1 MGVPRIA
8 NYPLPEKSQ
17 LPAAKV
23 DWQPDS
29 SRAALLIHDMQQYFL
44 AAFNQGESPIN
55 PVIANIKALLDI
67 CHKKGVPV
75 FYTAQRGNQ
84 QRCDRGLQ
92 ADFWGPGMKA
102 DAAHET
108 IVPALT
114 PGEDDFVLV
123 KHRYSAFQRSNLLT
137 LLQARQRDQLIVT
150 GVYAQIGCQ
159 ISAAEAFQHDIEPFL
174 VADAVAAYSQ
184 AHHEQAV
191 NYVAGCCGVSLMT
204 NDVVNALDSH

>member
-23 DWQPDS
+23 NWQPDPA
-29 SRAALLIHDMQQYFL
+29 RAALLIHDMQQYFL
-44 AAFNQGESPIN
+44 AAFEAEQSPIK
-55 PVIANIKALLDI
+55 PVIANIKALLDV
-67 CHKKGVPV
+67 CHRQGVPV

-102 DAAHET
+102 DPAHET
-108 IVPALT
+108 IVSELT
-114 PGEDDFVLV
+114 PGDKDMVLV

-137 LLQARQRDQLIVT
+137 LMQARQRDQLIVT

-174 VADAVAAYSQ
+174 VCLLYTSDAAD
-184 AHHEQAV
+184 E
-191 NYVAGCCGVSLMT
+191 
-204 NDVVNALDSH
+204 

>member
-8 NYPLPEKSQ
+8 SYPLPEKSA

-23 DWQPDS
+23 DWQPDA

-44 AAFNQGESPIN
+44 AAFDEGESPIN
-55 PVIANIKALLDI
+55 PVIANIKAIVERCRELCI
-67 CHKKGVPV
+67 PV

-102 DAAHET
+102 DPTHET
-108 IVPALT
+108 IVPALA
-114 PGEDDFVLV
+114 PQDDDFVLV
-123 KHRYSAFQRSNLLT
+123 KHRYSAFQRSNMLT
-137 LLQARQRDQLIVT
+137 LMQARQRDQLIVC

-159 ISAAEAFQHDIEPFL
+159 ISAAEAFQHDIQPFF

-204 NDVVNALDSH
+204 DDVLTAFS

>member
-8 NYPLPEKSQ
+8 SYPLPEKSA
-17 LPAAKV
+17 LPPAKV
-23 DWQPDS
+23 DWVLEAP
-29 SRAALLIHDMQQYFL
+29 RTALLIHDMQQYFL
-44 AAFNQGESPIN
+44 AAFDEGASPIN
-55 PVIANIKALLDI
+55 PVIANIKAIVERCRELGI
-67 CHKKGVPV
+67 PV

-102 DAAHET
+102 DPAHET
-108 IVPALT
+108 IVPALA
-114 PGEDDFVLV
+114 PQDDDFVLV
-123 KHRYSAFQRSNLLT
+123 KHRYSAFQRSNMLT
-137 LLQARQRDQLIVT
+137 LMQARQRDQLIVC

-159 ISAAEAFQHDIEPFL
+159 VSAAEAFQHDIQPFF

-191 NYVAGCCGVSLMT
+191 NFVAGCCGVSLMT
-204 NDVVNALDSH
+204 EDVLAALS

>member
-23 DWQPDS
+23 NWQPDPA
-29 SRAALLIHDMQQYFL
+29 RAALLIHDMQQYFL
-44 AAFNQGESPIN
+44 AAFEAEQSPIK
-55 PVIANIKALLDI
+55 PVIANIKALLDV
-67 CHKKGVPV
+67 CHRQGVPV

-102 DAAHET
+102 DPAHET
-108 IVPALT
+108 IVSELT
-114 PGEDDFVLV
+114 PGDDDMVLV

-137 LLQARQRDQLIVT
+137 LMQARQRDQLIVT

-191 NYVAGCCGVSLMT
+191 NYVAGCCGVSLMSA
-204 NDVVNALDSH
+204 DVLNALM

>member
-8 NYPLPEKSQ
+8 SYPLPEKSA

-23 DWQPDS
+23 DWQPDA

-44 AAFNQGESPIN
+44 AAFDEGESPIN
-55 PVIANIKALLDI
+55 PVIANIKAIVERCRELGI
-67 CHKKGVPV
+67 PV

-102 DAAHET
+102 DPAHET
-108 IVPALT
+108 IVPALA
-114 PGEDDFVLV
+114 PQDDDFVLV
-123 KHRYSAFQRSNLLT
+123 KHRYSAFQRSNMLT
-137 LLQARQRDQLIVT
+137 LMQARQRDQLIVC

-159 ISAAEAFQHDIEPFL
+159 ISAAEAFQHDIQPFF

-204 NDVVNALDSH
+204 DDVLTALS

>member
-8 NYPLPEKSQ
+8 SYPLPEKSA

-23 DWQPDS
+23 DWQPDA

-44 AAFNQGESPIN
+44 AAFDEGESPIN
-55 PVIANIKALLDI
+55 PVIANIKAIVERCRVLGI
-67 CHKKGVPV
+67 PV

-102 DAAHET
+102 DPAHES
-108 IVPALT
+108 IVPSLA
-114 PGEDDFVLV
+114 PQDDDFVLV
-123 KHRYSAFQRSNLLT
+123 KHRYSAFQRSNMLT
-137 LLQARQRDQLIVT
+137 LMQARQRDQLIVC

-159 ISAAEAFQHDIEPFL
+159 ISAAEAFQHDIEPFF

-204 NDVVNALDSH
+204 DDVLAALADT